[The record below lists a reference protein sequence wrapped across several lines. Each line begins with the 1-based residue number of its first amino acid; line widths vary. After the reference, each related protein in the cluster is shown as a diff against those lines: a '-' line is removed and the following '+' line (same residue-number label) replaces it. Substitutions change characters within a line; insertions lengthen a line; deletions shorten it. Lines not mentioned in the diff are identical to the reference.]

1 MAGSVKVCGY
11 EEMPADKPLS
21 GKRVASGMKQ
31 LRFAIACLVLAFI
44 TEGISAQQKASLNHI
59 ALYVTNLERSTV
71 FYREVVGLDTIPEPF
86 HDGLHTW
93 FGVGP
98 KSHLHLIQAGSQRFE
113 HNKNTHL
120 CFTVQDVPAFAR
132 MLASRG
138 IAFEDWPGAKGKI
151 TTRVDGVRQLYL
163 QDPDGFWLE
172 INDARQ

>member
-1 MAGSVKVCGY
+1 MEFV
-11 EEMPADKPLS
+11 D
-21 GKRVASGMKQ
+21 SGMKKI
-31 LRFAIACLVLAFI
+31 LFLSCCLALAGMVTPVF
-44 TEGISAQQKASLNHI
+44 AQQKASLNHI
-59 ALYVTNLERSTV
+59 ALYVTNLEKSTA
-71 FYREVVGLDTIPEPF
+71 FYRDIVGLDTIPEPF

-132 MLASRG
+132 MLESKG

-151 TTRVDGVRQLYL
+151 TTRVDGVHQVYL
-163 QDPDGFWLE
+163 RDPDGYWLE
-172 INDARQ
+172 INDARE